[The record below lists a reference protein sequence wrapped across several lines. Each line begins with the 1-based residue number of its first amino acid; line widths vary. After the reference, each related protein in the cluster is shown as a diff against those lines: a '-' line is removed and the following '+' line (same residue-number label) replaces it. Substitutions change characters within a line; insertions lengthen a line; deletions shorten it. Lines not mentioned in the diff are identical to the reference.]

1 MWTLAVLGGHQHQA
15 LPLAPLQVCWLKDYE
30 LCDSAMLPSLLP
42 AFKNA
47 TNIFWQTT
55 SSIVIYIFNKFQPH
69 CMHWP
74 RPSRR
79 PWRTRTWTRS
89 TGRVNI
95 ENNLTFQPVV
105 WMKSFVAFLKA
116 ESKQNNMAMS
126 LTSRQNWFSF
136 FWVTK
141 VKSLTSPLQKFWQKK
156 RCHDVS
162 PPPQCSARGQNY
174 PPPGEYE
181 LLI

>member
-1 MWTLAVLGGHQHQA
+1 MWTLAILGGDQQQA
-15 LPLAPLQVCWLKDYE
+15 HPLAPLQVCWIKDYE
-30 LCDSAMLPSLLP
+30 FWDSPMLPSLLP

-47 TNIFWQTT
+47 TKIFWQTT
-55 SSIVIYIFNKFQPH
+55 SSKVIYIFNIFQPQ

-95 ENNLTFQPVV
+95 ENNITVV
-105 WMKSFVAFLKA
+105 WMKSFVAFFKA

-126 LTSRQNWFSF
+126 VTSRQKWFSF

-141 VKSLTSPLQKFWQKK
+141 VKWLTNPLQN
-156 RCHDVS
+156 D
-162 PPPQCSARGQNY
+162 
-174 PPPGEYE
+174 
-181 LLI
+181 I